1 MKHQKI
7 NINISN
13 IGLMKNQQKSTKIN
27 EQIWHLRDHNEK
39 LLSQIEY
46 SKVKK
51 QILKQEND
59 SSDKELQE
67 NLS

>member
-59 SSDKELQE
+59 SSDKEL
-67 NLS
+67 